1 MTIYSISYTLT
12 SFFYLWALTHIYFS
26 FLSPKQTISHPR
38 LLCCLL
44 LSPMVVL
51 TMIQHYYLRISVWLI
66 MLFPLFLFLDSWR
79 RRIACYVTAY
89 LILLLNESICYALA
103 YMAAFSITKQDYQWI
118 SPIDSMPR
126 AVLPTAILTILTG
139 IPLVLILVHYGKV
152 WFCYIKPTT
161 LLMIGLP
168 IVLSLI
174 QEIPI
179 CSGKISHLFIIPLY
193 SLCIFSLIAGFRRM
207 HRQELLR
214 KEQYPQTSQYIKS
227 ILKHL

>member
-1 MTIYSISYTLT
+1 MIS
-12 SFFYLWALTHIYFS
+12 
-26 FLSPKQTISHPR
+26 
-38 LLCCLL
+38 
-44 LSPMVVL
+44 
-51 TMIQHYYLRISVWLI
+51 
-66 MLFPLFLFLDSWR
+66 
-79 RRIACYVTAY
+79 
-89 LILLLNESICYALA
+89 
-103 YMAAFSITKQDYQWI
+103 
-118 SPIDSMPR
+118 
-126 AVLPTAILTILTG
+126 
-139 IPLVLILVHYGKV
+139 
-152 WFCYIKPTT
+152 
-161 LLMIGLP
+161 LP